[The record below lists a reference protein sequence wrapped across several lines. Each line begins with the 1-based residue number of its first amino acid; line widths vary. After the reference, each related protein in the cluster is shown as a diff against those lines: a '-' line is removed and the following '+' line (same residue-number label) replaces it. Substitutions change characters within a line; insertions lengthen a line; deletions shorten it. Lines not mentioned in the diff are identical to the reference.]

1 MFSIKQVFTVLFRF
15 SECLATIFLSLNDE
29 LCMVGSTIIDL
40 NPVELKYYHSWLVY
54 INAVEVA
61 MSYYRKFVFWKK
73 QKT

>member
-40 NPVELKYYHSWLVY
+40 NPVELKYYHS
-54 INAVEVA
+54 
-61 MSYYRKFVFWKK
+61 
-73 QKT
+73 